1 MQAYLLHKAGGIDNL
16 ILSEIDKP
24 TPKANEVLIA
34 VKAISINPV
43 DVKIRE
49 MPDLLDLVYGT
60 DRPLILGWDI
70 AGIITE
76 IGTEVG
82 SEVSDFQT
90 GDKVF
95 GLVNF
100 PGHGNAYAEYVAAPA
115 EHLVKIPKHTS
126 FAEAAAATLAALTA
140 LQVLEPRIKAG
151 DKVLIHAGSGGVGHF
166 AVQIAK
172 DIGAYVISTSSAE
185 NRDFVLSL
193 GADEH
198 IDYKNQDFEAL
209 VSDLDFVL
217 DAIGGE
223 VLEKSLRVTKDGK
236 SIISLPSPEFSDKAK
251 AYAKQHNIDVAF
263 FNVTSNGENMHTL
276 KAMIENG
283 TLKPHVFKTFAFAD
297 LPDAHRQV
305 ESNRT
310 VGKVIVEV

>member
-24 TPKANEVLIA
+24 TLKSNEVLIE

-49 MPDLLDLVYGT
+49 LPDLLDQVYGT

-70 AGIITE
+70 AGVV
-76 IGTEVG
+76 TEVG
-82 SEVSDFQT
+82 QNVTDFET

-115 EHLVKIPKHTS
+115 EHLVKIPKDTS

-166 AVQIAK
+166 AVQI
-172 DIGAYVISTSSAE
+172 
-185 NRDFVLSL
+185 
-193 GADEH
+193 
-198 IDYKNQDFEAL
+198 
-209 VSDLDFVL
+209 
-217 DAIGGE
+217 
-223 VLEKSLRVTKDGK
+223 
-236 SIISLPSPEFSDKAK
+236 
-251 AYAKQHNIDVAF
+251 
-263 FNVTSNGENMHTL
+263 
-276 KAMIENG
+276 
-283 TLKPHVFKTFAFAD
+283 
-297 LPDAHRQV
+297 
-305 ESNRT
+305 
-310 VGKVIVEV
+310 

>member
-1 MQAYLLHKAGGIDNL
+1 MQAYLLHEADGVDNL

-24 TPKANEVLIA
+24 TPKADEVLIET
-34 VKAISINPV
+34 KAISINPV

-49 MPDLLDLVYGT
+49 MPKLLDQVYGT

-70 AGIITE
+70 AGVVTAV
-76 IGTEVG
+76 GQEVT
-82 SEVSDFQT
+82 DFKE

-95 GLVNF
+95 GLINF
-100 PGHGNAYAEYVAAPA
+100 PGHGNAYAEYLTAPA
-115 EHLVKIPKHTS
+115 EQLAKIPDNIS
-126 FAEAAAATLAALTA
+126 FEEAGATTLAALTA
-140 LQVLEPRIKAG
+140 LQVLEPRIKPG

-172 DIGAYVISTSSAE
+172 DIGAYVISTSSAD

-198 IDYKNQDFEAL
+198 IDYKTQDFEEI

-223 VLEKSLRVTKDGK
+223 VLEKSLQVTKEGK
-236 SIISLPSPEFSDKAK
+236 SIISLPTPEFSDKAK
-251 AYAKQHNIDVAF
+251 EYAQQHNIDVSF
-263 FNVTSNGENMHTL
+263 FNVTSNGDDMHTL
-276 KAMIENG
+276 KKMLEEG
-283 TLKPHVFKTFAFAD
+283 TLKTHVSKTFPFTELA
-297 LPDAHRQV
+297 DAHRQV

-310 VGKVIVEV
+310 VGKTIVKV

>member
-16 ILSEIDKP
+16 ILSEIDTP
-24 TPKANEVLIA
+24 TPKANEILIDI
-34 VKAISINPV
+34 KAISINPV

-49 MPDLLDLVYGT
+49 MPKLLDQVYGT

-70 AGIITE
+70 AGVITD
-76 IGTEVG
+76 VG
-82 SEVSDFQT
+82 QNVSDFKI

-100 PGHGNAYAEYVAAPA
+100 PGHGNAYAEYTCAPA
-115 EHLVKIPKHTS
+115 EHLAKIPESTS
-126 FAEAAAATLAALTA
+126 FAQAAATTLAALTA

-172 DIGAYVISTSSAE
+172 DLGAYVISTSSAD

-198 IDYKNQDFEAL
+198 IDYKTEDFEEI
-209 VSDLDFVL
+209 VSDLDFVI

-236 SIISLPSPEFSDKAK
+236 SIISLPTPEFSDKVK
-251 AYAKQHNIDVAF
+251 AYAKQHDIDVSY
-263 FNVTSNGENMHTL
+263 FNVTSNGDDMQTL
-276 KAMIENG
+276 KTMLEKG
-283 TLKPHVFKTFAFAD
+283 TLKPHVFKRFAFTE
-297 LPDAHRQV
+297 LHDAHRQV
-305 ESNRT
+305 ETNHT
-310 VGKVIVEV
+310 VGKVIDR

>member
-1 MQAYLLHKAGGIDNL
+1 MQAYLLHEAGVIDNL
-16 ILSEIDKP
+16 ILSDIDKP
-24 TPKANEVLIA
+24 TPKADEVLIDI
-34 VKAISINPV
+34 KAISINPV

-49 MPDLLDLVYGT
+49 MPKLLDQVYGT

-70 AGIITE
+70 AGVVTE
-76 IGTEVG
+76 TGAEVTDLK
-82 SEVSDFQT
+82 E

-100 PGHGNAYAEYVAAPA
+100 PGHGNAYAEFVAAPA
-115 EHLVKIPKHTS
+115 EQLAKIPEGTS
-126 FAEAAAATLAALTA
+126 FAEAAATTLAALTA

-172 DIGAYVISTSSAE
+172 DIGAYVISTSSAD

-198 IDYKNQDFEAL
+198 IDYETQDFEEL
-209 VSDLDFVL
+209 VSDLDFVI

-223 VLEKSLRVTKDGK
+223 VLEKSLQVTKDGK
-236 SIISLPSPEFSDKAK
+236 SIISLPTPEFSDKAK
-251 AYAKQHNIDVAF
+251 AYAKAHNIDVSF
-263 FNVTSNGENMHTL
+263 FNVTSNGDDMQTL
-276 KAMIENG
+276 KTMIEKG
-283 TLKPHVFKTFAFAD
+283 TLKPHVFKTFAFAK
-297 LPDAHRQV
+297 LHDAHRQV
-305 ESNRT
+305 ETNRT

>member
-1 MQAYLLHKAGGIDNL
+1 MQAYLLHKAGGVENL
-16 ILSEIDKP
+16 VLSEINKP
-24 TPKANEVLIA
+24 TPKANEVLIE

-49 MPDLLDLVYGT
+49 MPKLLDQVYGT

-70 AGIITE
+70 AGIVTE
-76 IGTEVG
+76 IGSKVNDFEV
-82 SEVSDFQT
+82 

-100 PGHGNAYAEYVAAPA
+100 PGHGNAYAEFLTAPA
-115 EHLVKIPKHTS
+115 EHLVKIPEGTS
-126 FAEAAAATLAALTA
+126 FAEAAATTLAALTA
-140 LQVLEPRIKAG
+140 LQALSPRIKAD

-172 DIGAYVISTSSAE
+172 DMGAYVISTSSGE

-193 GADEH
+193 GADKH
-198 IDYKNQDFEAL
+198 IDYKTQDFEAI

-223 VLEKSLRVTKDGK
+223 VLEKSLRVTKEGK
-236 SIISLPSPEFSDKAK
+236 FIISLPTPQFSDKVK
-251 AYAKQHNIDVAF
+251 TYAKEHDIDVSF
-263 FNVTSNGENMHTL
+263 FSVTSNGDDMQTL
-276 KAMIENG
+276 KTMLENG
-283 TLKPHVFKTFAFAD
+283 KLKAHVFKTFAFAE
-297 LPDAHRQV
+297 LHDAHRQV

>member
-1 MQAYLLHKAGGIDNL
+1 MQAYLLHKAGGIENL
-16 ILSEIDKP
+16 ILSEIERP
-24 TPKANEVLIA
+24 APKADEVLIET
-34 VKAISINPV
+34 KAISINPV

-49 MPDLLDLVYGT
+49 LPDLLDMVYGT

-70 AGIITE
+70 AGVVTA
-76 IGTEVG
+76 IGQDVT
-82 SEVSDFQT
+82 DFKE
-90 GDKVF
+90 GDAVF

-100 PGHGNAYAEYVAAPA
+100 PGHGNAYAEYVTAPA
-115 EHLVKIPKHTS
+115 EQLAKIPAGIS
-126 FAEAAAATLAALTA
+126 FETAAATTLAALTA
-140 LQVLEPRIKAG
+140 LQALEPRIKAG

-172 DIGAYVISTSSAE
+172 HLGAYVISTSSAD

-198 IDYKNQDFEAL
+198 IDYETQDFEEI

-223 VLEKSLRVTKDGK
+223 VLEKSLRVTKDGQ
-236 SIISLPSPEFSDKAK
+236 SIISLPSPEFSETVVN
-251 AYAKQHNIDVAF
+251 YAKQHDIDVSF
-263 FNVTSNGENMHTL
+263 FSVTSNGSDMQTL
-276 KAMIENG
+276 KEMMENG
-283 TLKPHVFKTFAFAD
+283 TLKPHVSKTFAFENLA
-297 LPDAHRQV
+297 DAHRQV

-310 VGKVIVEV
+310 VGKAVVKV

>member
-1 MQAYLLHKAGGIDNL
+1 MQAYLLHKAGGVDHL
-16 ILSEIDKP
+16 ILSEIERP
-24 TPKANEVLIA
+24 APKADEVLIET
-34 VKAISINPV
+34 KAISINPV

-49 MPDLLDLVYGT
+49 LPDLLDMVYGT

-70 AGIITE
+70 AGVVTA
-76 IGTEVG
+76 IGQDVT
-82 SEVSDFQT
+82 DFKE
-90 GDKVF
+90 GDAVF

-100 PGHGNAYAEYVAAPA
+100 PGHGNAYAEYVTAPA
-115 EHLVKIPKHTS
+115 EQLAKIPTGIS
-126 FAEAAAATLAALTA
+126 FETAAATTLAALTA
-140 LQVLEPRIKAG
+140 LQALEPRIKAG

-172 DIGAYVISTSSAE
+172 HLGAYVISTSSAD

-198 IDYKNQDFEAL
+198 IDYETQDFEKI

-223 VLEKSLRVTKDGK
+223 VLEKSLRVTKDGQ
-236 SIISLPSPEFSDKAK
+236 SIISLPSPEFSEAVVN
-251 AYAKQHNIDVAF
+251 YAKQHDIDVSF
-263 FNVTSNGENMHTL
+263 FSVTSNGSDMQTL
-276 KAMIENG
+276 KEMMENG
-283 TLKPHVFKTFAFAD
+283 TLKPHVSKTFAFENLA
-297 LPDAHRQV
+297 DAHRQV

-310 VGKVIVEV
+310 VGKAVVKV

>member
-1 MQAYLLHKAGGIDNL
+1 MQAYLLHEAGGIENL
-16 ILSEIDKP
+16 TLSEID
-24 TPKANEVLIA
+24 TPMPKDGEVLIKI
-34 VKAISINPV
+34 KAISINPV

-49 MPDLLDLVYGT
+49 MPKLLDKVYGT

-70 AGIITE
+70 AGIVHA
-76 IGTEVG
+76 VG
-82 SEVSDFQT
+82 RDVTDFKT

-100 PGHGNAYAEYVAAPA
+100 PGHGSAYAEYVAAPG
-115 EHLVKIPKHTS
+115 EHLVEIPEGTS
-126 FAEAAAATLAALTA
+126 FPEAAATTLAALTA
-140 LQVLEPRIKAG
+140 LQVLRPRIKAG

-172 DIGAYVISTSSAE
+172 DIGAYVISTSSAD

-198 IDYKNQDFEAL
+198 IDYEAQDFEKI

-223 VLEKSLRVTKDGK
+223 VLKNSLKVTKDGGE
-236 SIISLPSPEFSDKAK
+236 IISLPTPQFSDEVLN
-251 AYAKQHNIDVAF
+251 YAREHDIDVAY
-263 FNVTSNGENMHTL
+263 FNVTSNGDDMQTL
-276 KAMIENG
+276 KTMLEKRV
-283 TLKPHVFKTFAFAD
+283 LKPHVFKTFAFAK
-297 LPDAHRQV
+297 LHDAHRQV
-305 ESNRT
+305 ETNHT

>member
-16 ILSEIDKP
+16 ILSDIDKP
-24 TPKANEVLIA
+24 TPKADEVLIDI
-34 VKAISINPV
+34 KAISINPV

-49 MPDLLDLVYGT
+49 MPKLLDQVYGT
-60 DRPLILGWDI
+60 DRPLILGWDV
-70 AGIITE
+70 AGVVTVV
-76 IGTEVG
+76 GQEVT
-82 SEVSDFQT
+82 DFKV

-95 GLVNF
+95 GLINF
-100 PGHGNAYAEYVAAPA
+100 PGHGNAYAEFVAAPTEQLA
-115 EHLVKIPKHTS
+115 KIPDNIS
-126 FAEAAAATLAALTA
+126 FEEASATTLAALTA
-140 LQVLEPRIKAG
+140 LQILEPRVKAG

-172 DIGAYVISTSSAE
+172 DLGAYVISTSSAD

-198 IDYKNQDFEAL
+198 IDYKTQDFEEI

-223 VLEKSLRVTKDGK
+223 VLEKSLQVTKDGK
-236 SIISLPSPEFSDKAK
+236 SIISLPTPEFSDKAK
-251 AYAKQHNIDVAF
+251 AYAKQHNIDIAF
-263 FNVTSNGENMHTL
+263 FNVTSNGADMQTL
-276 KAMIENG
+276 KEMLENG
-283 TLKPHVFKTFAFAD
+283 TLKAHVSKTFAFDKLAK
-297 LPDAHRQV
+297 AHRQL

-310 VGKVIVEV
+310 VGKAIVKV

>member
-1 MQAYLLHKAGGIDNL
+1 MQAYLLHKAGGIENL
-16 ILSEIDKP
+16 ILSNIDKP
-24 TPKANEVLIA
+24 KPKANEVLIA
-34 VKAISINPV
+34 TKAISINPV

-49 MPDLLDLVYGT
+49 MPDLLDQVYGT

-70 AGIITE
+70 AGVVTE
-76 IGTEVG
+76 IG
-82 SEVSDFQT
+82 SEVSDFKV
-90 GDKVF
+90 GDEVF

-100 PGHGNAYAEYVAAPA
+100 PGHGSAYAEYVAAPA
-115 EHLVKIPKHTS
+115 EQLAKIPDNTS
-126 FAEAAAATLAALTA
+126 FTEAAATTLAALTA

-172 DIGAYVISTSSAE
+172 HLGAYVISTSSAD

-198 IDYKNQDFEAL
+198 IDYKTQNFEEM

-223 VLEKSLRVTKDGK
+223 VLENSLKVTKDGK
-236 SIISLPSPEFSDKAK
+236 SIISLPTPEFSDKAK
-251 AYAKQHNIDVAF
+251 EYAKQHNIDVSF
-263 FNVTSNGENMHTL
+263 LSVTSSGADMQTL
-276 KAMIENG
+276 KAMLENG
-283 TLKPHVFKTFAFAD
+283 TLKAHVDKTFAFDNLA
-297 LPDAHRQV
+297 DAHRQV

-310 VGKVIVEV
+310 VGKTIVKV

>member
-1 MQAYLLHKAGGIDNL
+1 MQAYLLHEAGGVDNL

-24 TPKANEVLIA
+24 TPKADEVLIET
-34 VKAISINPV
+34 KAISINPV

-49 MPDLLDLVYGT
+49 MPKLLDQVYGT

-70 AGIITE
+70 AGVVTAV
-76 IGTEVG
+76 GQEVT
-82 SEVSDFQT
+82 DFKE

-95 GLVNF
+95 GLINF
-100 PGHGNAYAEYVAAPA
+100 PGHGNAYAEYLTAPA
-115 EHLVKIPKHTS
+115 EQLAKIPDNIS
-126 FAEAAAATLAALTA
+126 FEEAGATTLAALTA
-140 LQVLEPRIKAG
+140 LQVLEPRIKPG

-172 DIGAYVISTSSAE
+172 DIGAYVISTSSAD

-198 IDYKNQDFEAL
+198 IDYKTQDFEEI

-223 VLEKSLRVTKDGK
+223 VLEKSLQVTKDGK
-236 SIISLPSPEFSDKAK
+236 SIISLPTPEFSDKAK
-251 AYAKQHNIDVAF
+251 EYAQQHNIDVSF
-263 FNVTSNGENMHTL
+263 FNVTSNGDDMHTL
-276 KAMIENG
+276 KKMLEEG
-283 TLKPHVFKTFAFAD
+283 TLKTHVSKTFPFTELA
-297 LPDAHRQV
+297 DAHRQV

-310 VGKVIVEV
+310 VGKTIVKV

>member
-24 TPKANEVLIA
+24 TPKGNEILIE

-49 MPDLLDLVYGT
+49 MPDLLDQVYGT

-70 AGIITE
+70 AGVVAET
-76 IGTEVG
+76 GGNVNDFEV
-82 SEVSDFQT
+82 

-115 EHLVKIPKHTS
+115 EHLVKMPTDIS
-126 FAEAAAATLAALTA
+126 FAEAAATTLAALTA

-172 DIGAYVISTSSAE
+172 DIGAYVISTSSGE

-193 GADEH
+193 GADKH
-198 IDYKNQDFEAL
+198 IDYKTQNFEAI

-223 VLEKSLRVTKDGK
+223 VLEKSLRVTKHGK
-236 SIISLPSPEFSDKAK
+236 SIISLPSPQFSDKAK
-251 AYAKQHNIDVAF
+251 TYAKAHNIDVSF
-263 FNVTSNGENMHTL
+263 FSVTSNGDDMQTL
-276 KAMIENG
+276 KGMIENG
-283 TLKPHVFKTFAFAD
+283 TLTPHVFKTFAFAE
-297 LPDAHRQV
+297 LQDAHRQV
-305 ESNRT
+305 ETNHT
-310 VGKVIVEV
+310 VGKVIVEL

>member
-1 MQAYLLHKAGGIDNL
+1 MQAYLLHEAGGVDNL
-16 ILSEIDKP
+16 ILSEIDTP
-24 TPKANEVLIA
+24 TPKADEVLIET
-34 VKAISINPV
+34 KAISINPV

-49 MPDLLDLVYGT
+49 MPKLLDQVYGT

-70 AGIITE
+70 AGVVTAV
-76 IGTEVG
+76 GQEVT
-82 SEVSDFQT
+82 DFKE

-95 GLVNF
+95 GLINF
-100 PGHGNAYAEYVAAPA
+100 PGHGNAYAEYLTAPA
-115 EHLVKIPKHTS
+115 EQLAKIPDNIS
-126 FAEAAAATLAALTA
+126 FEEAGATTLAALTA
-140 LQVLEPRIKAG
+140 LQVLEPRIKPG

-172 DIGAYVISTSSAE
+172 DIGAYVISTSSAD

-198 IDYKNQDFEAL
+198 IDYKTQDFEEI

-236 SIISLPSPEFSDKAK
+236 SIISLPTPEFSDKAK
-251 AYAKQHNIDVAF
+251 EYAQQHNIDVSF
-263 FNVTSNGENMHTL
+263 FNVTSNGDDMHTL
-276 KAMIENG
+276 KKMLEEG
-283 TLKPHVFKTFAFAD
+283 TLKTHVSKTFPFTELA
-297 LPDAHRQV
+297 DAHRQV

-310 VGKVIVEV
+310 VGKTIVKV

>member
-1 MQAYLLHKAGGIDNL
+1 MQAYLLHKAGGVDHL
-16 ILSEIDKP
+16 ILSEIERP
-24 TPKANEVLIA
+24 TPKADEVLIET
-34 VKAISINPV
+34 KAISINPV

-49 MPDLLDLVYGT
+49 LPDLLDMVYGT

-70 AGIITE
+70 AGVVTA
-76 IGTEVG
+76 IGQDVTDLKE
-82 SEVSDFQT
+82 
-90 GDKVF
+90 GDAVF

-100 PGHGNAYAEYVAAPA
+100 PGHGNAYAEYVTAPA
-115 EHLVKIPKHTS
+115 EQLAKIPAGIS
-126 FAEAAAATLAALTA
+126 FEAAAATTLAALTA
-140 LQVLEPRIKAG
+140 LQALEPRIKAG

-172 DIGAYVISTSSAE
+172 HLGAYVISTSSAD

-198 IDYKNQDFEAL
+198 IDYETQDFEKI

-223 VLEKSLRVTKDGK
+223 VLEKSLRVTKDGQ
-236 SIISLPSPEFSDKAK
+236 SIISLPSPEFSEKVVD
-251 AYAKQHNIDVAF
+251 YAKQHDIDVSF
-263 FNVTSNGENMHTL
+263 FSVTSNGSDMQTL
-276 KAMIENG
+276 KEMMENG
-283 TLKPHVFKTFAFAD
+283 TLKPHVSKTFAFENLA
-297 LPDAHRQV
+297 DAHRQV

-310 VGKVIVEV
+310 VGKAVVKV

>member
-1 MQAYLLHKAGGIDNL
+1 MQAYLLHKAGGVENL
-16 ILSEIDKP
+16 VLSEIDKP
-24 TPKANEVLIA
+24 TPKADEVLIEI
-34 VKAISINPV
+34 KAISINPV

-49 MPDLLDLVYGT
+49 MPKLLDQVYGT

-76 IGTEVG
+76 IG

-115 EHLVKIPKHTS
+115 EHLVKMPDNTS
-126 FAEAAAATLAALTA
+126 FAEAAATTLAALTA
-140 LQVLEPRIKAG
+140 LQVLEPRVKAG
-151 DKVLIHAGSGGVGHF
+151 DKVLIHAGSGGVGHY

-172 DIGAYVISTSSAE
+172 DLGAYVISTSSAD

-198 IDYKNQDFEAL
+198 IDYKTQDFEEI
-209 VSDLDFVL
+209 VSNLDFVL

-236 SIISLPSPEFSDKAK
+236 SIISLPTPEFSDKAK
-251 AYAKQHNIDVAF
+251 AYAKQHDIDVSF
-263 FNVTSNGENMHTL
+263 FNVTSNGDDMQTL
-276 KAMIENG
+276 KEMLENG
-283 TLKPHVFKTFAFAD
+283 TLKAHVSKTFAFND
-297 LPDAHRQV
+297 LAEAHRQV

-310 VGKVIVEV
+310 VGKAVVKL

>member
-1 MQAYLLHKAGGIDNL
+1 MQAYLLHKAGGVDNL
-16 ILSEIDKP
+16 ILSDIETP
-24 TPKANEVLIA
+24 TPKADEVLID

-49 MPDLLDLVYGT
+49 MPKLLDQVYGT

-70 AGIITE
+70 AGVITD
-76 IGTEVG
+76 VG
-82 SEVSDFQT
+82 QNITDFKE

-95 GLVNF
+95 GLPNF
-100 PGHGNAYAEYVAAPA
+100 PGHGNAYAEYVTAPA
-115 EHLVKIPKHTS
+115 EQLAKIPDNIS
-126 FAEAAAATLAALTA
+126 FEEAGATTLAALTA
-140 LQVLEPRIKAG
+140 LQVLAPRIKAG
-151 DKVLIHAGSGGVGHF
+151 DKVLIHAGSGGVGHY

-172 DIGAYVISTSSAE
+172 HLGAYVISTSSAS

-198 IDYKNQDFEAL
+198 IDYKTQDFEEI

-223 VLEKSLRVTKDGK
+223 VLEKSLTVTKDGK
-236 SIISLPSPEFSDKAK
+236 SIISLPTPEFSDKAK
-251 AYAKQHNIDVAF
+251 TYAKEHNIDVSF
-263 FNVTSNGENMHTL
+263 FNVTSNGDDMHTL
-276 KAMIENG
+276 KKMLEDG
-283 TLKPHVFKTFAFAD
+283 TLKANVDKTFAFTD
-297 LPDAHRQV
+297 LADAHRQV

-310 VGKVIVEV
+310 VGKTIVKV

>member
-1 MQAYLLHKAGGIDNL
+1 MQAYLLHKAGGIENL
-16 ILSEIDKP
+16 VFSEVDKP
-24 TPKANEVLIA
+24 TPKADEVLIE

-49 MPDLLDLVYGT
+49 MPKLLDQVYGT

-70 AGIITE
+70 AGVVAAI
-76 IGTEVG
+76 G
-82 SEVSDFQT
+82 SEVTEFKT

-115 EHLVKIPKHTS
+115 EQLAKIPEGTS
-126 FAEAAAATLAALTA
+126 FAEAAATTLAALTA

-172 DIGAYVISTSSAE
+172 DIGAYVISTSSAD
-185 NRDFVLSL
+185 NREFVLSL

-198 IDYKNQDFEAL
+198 IDYETQDFEQL

-223 VLEKSLRVTKDGK
+223 VLEKSLRVTKDGGE
-236 SIISLPSPEFSDKAK
+236 IICLPTPQFSEKVLD
-251 AYAKQHNIDVAF
+251 YANEHNIEVSY
-263 FNVTSNGENMHTL
+263 FNVTSNGDDMQTL
-276 KAMIENG
+276 KGMMEKS
-283 TLKPHVFKTFAFAD
+283 TLKPHVFKTFAFAE
-297 LPDAHRQV
+297 LHDAHRQV
-305 ESNRT
+305 ETNHT
-310 VGKVIVEV
+310 VGKVVVEV

>member
-1 MQAYLLHKAGGIDNL
+1 MQAYLLHEAGGIENL
-16 ILSEIDKP
+16 TLSEID
-24 TPKANEVLIA
+24 TPMPKDGEVLIKI
-34 VKAISINPV
+34 KAISINPV

-49 MPDLLDLVYGT
+49 MPKLLDKVYGT

-70 AGIITE
+70 AGIVHA
-76 IGTEVG
+76 VG
-82 SEVSDFQT
+82 RDVTDFKT

-100 PGHGNAYAEYVAAPA
+100 PGHGNAYAEYVAAPG
-115 EHLVKIPKHTS
+115 EHLVEIPEGTS
-126 FAEAAAATLAALTA
+126 FPEAAATTLAALTA
-140 LQVLEPRIKAG
+140 LQVLRPRIKAG

-172 DIGAYVISTSSAE
+172 DIGAYVISTSSAD

-198 IDYKNQDFEAL
+198 IDYEAQDFEKI

-223 VLEKSLRVTKDGK
+223 VLKNSLKVTKDGGE
-236 SIISLPSPEFSDKAK
+236 IISLPTPQFSDEILN
-251 AYAKQHNIDVAF
+251 YARNHDIDVAY
-263 FNVTSNGENMHTL
+263 FNVTSNGDDMQTL
-276 KAMIENG
+276 KTMLEKRV
-283 TLKPHVFKTFAFAD
+283 LKPHVFKTFAFAK
-297 LPDAHRQV
+297 LHDAHRQV
-305 ESNRT
+305 ETNHT

>member
-1 MQAYLLHKAGGIDNL
+1 MQAYLLHEAGGIENL
-16 ILSEIDKP
+16 TLSEID
-24 TPKANEVLIA
+24 TPMPKDGEVLIKI
-34 VKAISINPV
+34 KAISINPV

-49 MPDLLDLVYGT
+49 MPKLLDKVYGT

-70 AGIITE
+70 AGIVHA
-76 IGTEVG
+76 VG
-82 SEVSDFQT
+82 RDVTDFKAD
-90 GDKVF
+90 DKVF

-100 PGHGNAYAEYVAAPA
+100 PGHGSAYAEYVAAPG
-115 EHLVKIPKHTS
+115 EHLVEIPEGTS
-126 FAEAAAATLAALTA
+126 FPEAAATTLAALTA
-140 LQVLEPRIKAG
+140 LQVLRPRIKAG

-172 DIGAYVISTSSAE
+172 DIGAYVISTSSAD

-198 IDYKNQDFEAL
+198 IDYEAQDFEKI

-223 VLEKSLRVTKDGK
+223 VLKNSLKVTKDGGE
-236 SIISLPSPEFSDKAK
+236 IISLPTPQFSDEVLN
-251 AYAKQHNIDVAF
+251 YAREHDIDVAY
-263 FNVTSNGENMHTL
+263 FNVTSNGDDMQTL
-276 KAMIENG
+276 KTMLEKRV
-283 TLKPHVFKTFAFAD
+283 LKPHVFKTFAFAK
-297 LPDAHRQV
+297 LHDAHRQV
-305 ESNRT
+305 ETNHT

>member
-16 ILSEIDKP
+16 ILSDIDKP

-49 MPDLLDLVYGT
+49 MPKLLDQVYGI

-70 AGIITE
+70 AGVV
-76 IGTEVG
+76 TEVG
-82 SEVSDFQT
+82 SEVSDFKT

-115 EHLVKIPKHTS
+115 EHLVKIPKDTS
-126 FAEAAAATLAALTA
+126 FAEAAATTLAALTA

-172 DIGAYVISTSSAE
+172 DLGAYVISTSSAE

-198 IDYKNQDFEAL
+198 IDYKNQDFEEL

-236 SIISLPSPEFSDKAK
+236 SIISLPTPEFSDKAK
-251 AYAKQHNIDVAF
+251 TYAKQHNIDVAF
-263 FNVTSNGENMHTL
+263 FNVTSNGEDMHTL

-283 TLKPHVFKTFAFAD
+283 TLKPHVFKTFTFAH

>member
-1 MQAYLLHKAGGIDNL
+1 MQAYLLHKAGGIENL
-16 ILSEIDKP
+16 ILSEIERP
-24 TPKANEVLIA
+24 APKADEVLIET
-34 VKAISINPV
+34 KAISINPV

-49 MPDLLDLVYGT
+49 LPDLLDMVYGT

-70 AGIITE
+70 AGVVTA
-76 IGTEVG
+76 IGQDVT
-82 SEVSDFQT
+82 DFKE
-90 GDKVF
+90 GDAVF

-100 PGHGNAYAEYVAAPA
+100 PGHGNAYAEYVTAPA
-115 EHLVKIPKHTS
+115 EQLAKIPAGIS
-126 FAEAAAATLAALTA
+126 FETAAATTLAALTA
-140 LQVLEPRIKAG
+140 LQALEPRIKAG

-172 DIGAYVISTSSAE
+172 HIGAYVISTSSAD

-198 IDYKNQDFEAL
+198 IDYETQDFEEI

-223 VLEKSLRVTKDGK
+223 VLEKSLRVTKDGQ
-236 SIISLPSPEFSDKAK
+236 SIISLPSPEFSETVVN
-251 AYAKQHNIDVAF
+251 YAKQHDIDVSF
-263 FNVTSNGENMHTL
+263 FSVTSNGSDMQTL
-276 KAMIENG
+276 KEMMENG
-283 TLKPHVFKTFAFAD
+283 TLKPHVSKTFAFENLA
-297 LPDAHRQV
+297 DAHRQV

-310 VGKVIVEV
+310 VGKAVVKV

>member
-1 MQAYLLHKAGGIDNL
+1 MQAYLLYKAGGIDHL
-16 ILSEIDKP
+16 VFSEIDKP
-24 TPKANEVLIA
+24 MPKADEVLIA
-34 VKAISINPV
+34 TKAISINPV

-49 MPDLLDLVYGT
+49 MPDLLDQVYGT

-70 AGIITE
+70 AGVVTAV
-76 IGTEVG
+76 GQEVT
-82 SEVSDFQT
+82 DFKE

-95 GLVNF
+95 GLLNF
-100 PGHGNAYAEYVAAPA
+100 PGHGNAYAQYVAAPA
-115 EHLVKIPKHTS
+115 EQLAKIPDNTS
-126 FAEAAAATLAALTA
+126 FDEAGATTLAALTA

-172 DIGAYVISTSSAE
+172 DLGAYVISTSSAE

-198 IDYKNQDFEAL
+198 IDYKTQDFEEI
-209 VSDLDFVL
+209 VSNLDFVL

-223 VLEKSLRVTKDGK
+223 VLEKSLRVTKEGK
-236 SIISLPSPEFSDKAK
+236 SIISLPTPEFSDKAK
-251 AYAKQHNIDVAF
+251 EYAKQHDIDVSF
-263 FNVTSNGENMHTL
+263 FNVTSSGDDMQTL
-276 KAMIENG
+276 KKMLENG
-283 TLKPHVFKTFAFAD
+283 TLKAHVFKTFAFND
-297 LPDAHRQV
+297 LAEAHRQV

-310 VGKVIVEV
+310 VGKTIVKVSP

>member
-1 MQAYLLHKAGGIDNL
+1 MQAYLLHEAGGIENL
-16 ILSEIDKP
+16 IVSEIDKP
-24 TPKANEVLIA
+24 TPKANEVLIDI
-34 VKAISINPV
+34 KAISINPV

-49 MPDLLDLVYGT
+49 MPKLLDKVYGT

-70 AGIITE
+70 AGVVTA
-76 IGTEVG
+76 IGDDVT
-82 SEVSDFQT
+82 DFEA
-90 GDKVF
+90 GDRVF

-100 PGHGNAYAEYVAAPA
+100 PGHGNAYAEYASAPA
-115 EHLVKIPKHTS
+115 KQLAKIPSDTS
-126 FAEAAAATLAALTA
+126 FAEAAATTLAALTA
-140 LQVLEPRIKAG
+140 LQVLSPRIKAG

-172 DIGAYVISTSSAE
+172 NIGAYVISTSSAD

-198 IDYKNQDFEAL
+198 IDYKTQDFEKI

-236 SIISLPSPEFSDKAK
+236 SIISLPTPEFSDKTK
-251 AYAKQHNIDVAF
+251 AYAKQHDIDVSY
-263 FNVTSNGENMHTL
+263 FNVTSNGDDMQTL
-276 KAMIENG
+276 KTMIEKG
-283 TLKPHVFKTFAFAD
+283 TLKPHVFKTFAFTA
-297 LPDAHRQV
+297 LHDAHRQV
-305 ESNRT
+305 ETNHT
-310 VGKVIVEV
+310 VGKVVVEA

>member
-1 MQAYLLHKAGGIDNL
+1 MQAYLLHKAGGVDHL
-16 ILSEIDKP
+16 ILSEIERP
-24 TPKANEVLIA
+24 TPKADEVLIET
-34 VKAISINPV
+34 KAISINPV

-49 MPDLLDLVYGT
+49 LPDLLDMVYGT

-70 AGIITE
+70 AGVVTA
-76 IGTEVG
+76 IGQDVTDLKE
-82 SEVSDFQT
+82 
-90 GDKVF
+90 GDAVF

-100 PGHGNAYAEYVAAPA
+100 PGHGNAYAEYVTAPA
-115 EHLVKIPKHTS
+115 EQLAKIPASIS
-126 FAEAAAATLAALTA
+126 FEAAAATTLAALTA
-140 LQVLEPRIKAG
+140 LQALEPRIKAG

-172 DIGAYVISTSSAE
+172 HLGAYVISTSSAD

-198 IDYKNQDFEAL
+198 IDYETQDFEKI

-223 VLEKSLRVTKDGK
+223 VLEKSLRVTKDGQ
-236 SIISLPSPEFSDKAK
+236 SIISLPSPEFSEKVVD
-251 AYAKQHNIDVAF
+251 YAKQHDIDVSF
-263 FNVTSNGENMHTL
+263 FSVTSNGSDMQTL
-276 KAMIENG
+276 KEMMENG
-283 TLKPHVFKTFAFAD
+283 TLKPHVSNTFAFENLA
-297 LPDAHRQV
+297 DAHRQV

-310 VGKVIVEV
+310 VGKAVVKV

>member
-1 MQAYLLHKAGGIDNL
+1 MQAYLLHKAGGIENL
-16 ILSEIDKP
+16 ILSEIERP
-24 TPKANEVLIA
+24 APKADEVLIET
-34 VKAISINPV
+34 KAISINPV

-49 MPDLLDLVYGT
+49 LPDLLDMVYGT

-70 AGIITE
+70 AGVVTA
-76 IGTEVG
+76 IGQDVT
-82 SEVSDFQT
+82 DFKE
-90 GDKVF
+90 GDAVF

-100 PGHGNAYAEYVAAPA
+100 PGHGNAYAEYVTAPA
-115 EHLVKIPKHTS
+115 EQLAKIPAGIS
-126 FAEAAAATLAALTA
+126 FETAAATTLAALTA
-140 LQVLEPRIKAG
+140 LQALEPRIKAG

-172 DIGAYVISTSSAE
+172 HIGAYVISTSSAD

-198 IDYKNQDFEAL
+198 IDYETQDFEEI

-223 VLEKSLRVTKDGK
+223 VLEKSLRVTKDGQ
-236 SIISLPSPEFSDKAK
+236 SIISLPSPEFSETVVN
-251 AYAKQHNIDVAF
+251 YAKQHDIDVSF
-263 FNVTSNGENMHTL
+263 FSVTSNGSDMQTL
-276 KAMIENG
+276 KEMMENG
-283 TLKPHVFKTFAFAD
+283 TLKPHASKTFAFENLA
-297 LPDAHRQV
+297 DAHRQV

-310 VGKVIVEV
+310 VGKAVVKV

>member
-1 MQAYLLHKAGGIDNL
+1 MQAYLLYKAGGVDHL
-16 ILSEIDKP
+16 VLSEIDKP
-24 TPKANEVLIA
+24 TPKADEVLIA
-34 VKAISINPV
+34 TKAISINPV

-49 MPDLLDLVYGT
+49 MPKLLDQVYGT

-70 AGIITE
+70 AGVVTAV
-76 IGTEVG
+76 GQEVT
-82 SEVSDFQT
+82 DFKE

-95 GLVNF
+95 GLLNF
-100 PGHGNAYAEYVAAPA
+100 PGHGNAYAQYVAAPA
-115 EHLVKIPKHTS
+115 EQLAKIPANTS
-126 FAEAAAATLAALTA
+126 FEEAGATTLAALTA

-172 DIGAYVISTSSAE
+172 HLGAYVISTSSAD

-198 IDYKNQDFEAL
+198 IDYKTQDFEEI
-209 VSDLDFVL
+209 VSNLDFVL

-236 SIISLPSPEFSDKAK
+236 SIISLPTPEFSDKAK
-251 AYAKQHNIDVAF
+251 AYAKQHDIDVSF
-263 FNVTSNGENMHTL
+263 FNVTSNGDDMQTLKEMLEKGTL
-276 KAMIENG
+276 KA
-283 TLKPHVFKTFAFAD
+283 HVSKTFTFND
-297 LPDAHRQV
+297 LAEAHRQV

-310 VGKVIVEV
+310 VGKTIVQV